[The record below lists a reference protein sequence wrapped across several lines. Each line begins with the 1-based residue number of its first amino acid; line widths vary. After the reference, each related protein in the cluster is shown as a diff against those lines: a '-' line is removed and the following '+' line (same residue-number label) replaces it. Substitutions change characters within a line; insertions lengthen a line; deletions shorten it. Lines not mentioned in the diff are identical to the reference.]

1 MIDFRSAHKVTYVN
15 HMGDDLEIVEDART
29 SLRKVESNKP
39 VRNSNREV
47 TQRDYDRI
55 EDFMKYRHS
64 STLRGNILK
73 VEVETTISMQRQLR
87 THWVGNR
94 QLWPDMN
101 IEWFW
106 EESDILGFND
116 QSGKFS
122 IYKPIFYIPSL
133 ELARVETEEFNPMNP
148 TYRPASGEEYR
159 KMKDILK
166 LSHTQS
172 WEHYQDLLKSG
183 ISREIARDVI
193 PGGIYVSGRIT
204 MNLNAAFGL
213 MSLRI
218 DDPGNKTETK
228 PQAEIEMMARGIE
241 KIVEEHWPVAHAC
254 WKHLGRSRP

>member
-1 MIDFRSAHKVTYVN
+1 MEFRSDHKVTYIN

-29 SLRKVESNKP
+29 SLRKIGDNKP
-39 VRNSNREV
+39 LRNDDR
-47 TQRDYDRI
+47 TLTDRDYERI
-55 EDFMKYRHS
+55 LDFMKFRHS

-73 VEVETTISMQRQLR
+73 VEVETTISMQRQMR

-122 IYKPIFYIPSL
+122 IYKPIFYIPSRD
-133 ELARVETEEFNPMNP
+133 LARVERDDFKPMTP
-148 TYRPASGEEYR
+148 TYRRASPNEYD
-159 KMKDILK
+159 KMKAILEK
-166 LSHTQS
+166 SHQQS
-172 WEHYQDLLKSG
+172 WEAYQELLKIG
-183 ISREIARDVI
+183 VSREIARDVI
-193 PGGIYVSGRIT
+193 PGAMFVSGRIT

-218 DDPGNKTETK
+218 DDPDNLTETK
-228 PQAEIEMMARGIE
+228 PQAEIEVIARGIE
-241 KIVEEHWPVAHAC
+241 SIVKEHWPVAHSV
-254 WKHLGRSRP
+254 WKTLGRTRP